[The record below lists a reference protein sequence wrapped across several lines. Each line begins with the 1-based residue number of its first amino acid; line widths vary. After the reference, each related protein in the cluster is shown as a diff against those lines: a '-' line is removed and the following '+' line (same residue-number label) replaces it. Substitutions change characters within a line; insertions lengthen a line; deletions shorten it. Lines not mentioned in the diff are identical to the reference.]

1 MKATAVRRFFRGV
14 VMGLAFLVG
23 LFGVMQL
30 VPYGRARA
38 NPPVVAEPAWDSPRT
53 RELAK
58 RACFDCHSNETRW
71 PWYAKVAP
79 MSWAMERDVTAGRSV
94 MNFSEWNRHYVM
106 SSEAHHA
113 VLRADMPL
121 KTYLVLH
128 DDAKL
133 THDEKVELANG
144 LKATFGR

>member
-106 SSEAHHA
+106 SNEAHHA
-113 VLRADMPL
+113 VLRSDMPL